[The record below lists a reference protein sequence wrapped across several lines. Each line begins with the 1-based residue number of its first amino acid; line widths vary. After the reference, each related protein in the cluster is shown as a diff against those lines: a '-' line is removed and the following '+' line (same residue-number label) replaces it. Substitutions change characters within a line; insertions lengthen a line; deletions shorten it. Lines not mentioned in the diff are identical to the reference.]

1 MNDHAASL
9 GMKRSNF
16 AVAHGMHNDN
26 NYSTAAD
33 IGRLC
38 CATMQNDMFRSVVK
52 ESNHKYH
59 STVYEG
65 HVYDWENTN
74 ILLKQGYTG
83 IKTGIT
89 NTAGP
94 CLAASTIMNGYHVVV
109 VVLSCC
115 SMDSRWYEVPKI
127 INWGVKKIDRIR
139 QSKLR
144 PKIKKKILKSI
155 TYI

>member
-1 MNDHAASL
+1 MNEHAQAL

-38 CATMQNDMFRSVVK
+38 CASMKNESFRSIVSVSTRK
-52 ESNHKYH
+52 CP
-59 STVYEG
+59 STVYSG
-65 HVYDWENTN
+65 HVYEWENTN

-94 CLAASTIMNGYHVVV
+94 CLAASTWFNGYHVVV

-127 INWGVKKIDRIR
+127 VSWGVKKIDRIR
-139 QSKLR
+139 TSKLR
-144 PKIKKKILKSI
+144 PKVKKKILKSI